1 MYLLSLFNIGRT
13 ALLTSQTALSVTGN
27 NIANVNTPG
36 YSRQEVVL
44 EVSTPNSVRG
54 GFLGTGVSVSQ
65 IKRRYDGFIQSQLLG
80 QYQNQGRSSALDQSF
95 SQIEQIFNESQNMGL
110 SGPLSDY
117 FNAWQDLSANP
128 EGQTQRT
135 ALLQKASSLVIA
147 ARRMEGS
154 IQDNLK
160 SINGEITTGADQ
172 INTIASQIADLNKNI
187 VQLEGGGTAAEAN
200 DLRDQ
205 RQNLMNELG
214 QLTEFSSYEEPS
226 GYVNVSIGMRSLV
239 YQDKAN
245 TLTAQTNENG
255 DKDIYLD
262 TMNISSRISTG
273 KLGGLLSA
281 RDTIET
287 EQLTGLRKMV
297 ASLTR
302 EINLVHEAGYGLDG
316 SMNNDF
322 FNPLQLATKD
332 GSSGAD
338 ITASI
343 TDMNQLTLDE
353 YNITFDGSGN
363 YHVLNK
369 STGAEA
375 ATGAYVSGN
384 PISFDGIQIN
394 ITGTITSSDTFSV
407 SPLTNAI
414 QNFGVA
420 ISDYKKIAAASS
432 SASLPGDNSNALS
445 IINLSGANIANLG
458 DKTLM
463 GYYQG
468 IVGEIA
474 TLSRAASDSL
484 TFDNN
489 LLTELSNRRES
500 LSGVSLDEEAVNL
513 IKYQRA
519 FQAGARMINVT
530 DELLQTILNL

>member
-1 MYLLSLFNIGRT
+1 MDLLGLFNIGRT
-13 ALLTSQTALSVTGN
+13 ALFTSQTALGVTGN

-36 YSRQEVVL
+36 YSRQEVIL
-44 EVSTPNSVRG
+44 EVSTPNAVKG

-65 IKRRYDGFIQSQLLG
+65 IKRSYDGFIQSQLLG
-80 QYQNQGRSSALDQSF
+80 QYQNQGRSSALEQTF
-95 SQIEQIFNESQNMGL
+95 GQIEQIFNESKGMGL

-117 FNAWQDLSANP
+117 FNAWHDLSTNP

-135 ALLQKASSLVIA
+135 ALLQKAGSLVIA

-154 IQDNLK
+154 ITDNLK
-160 SINGEITTGADQ
+160 NINGEITGSVDR
-172 INTIASQIADLNKNI
+172 INTIASQLTDLNRNI

-214 QLTEFSSYEEPS
+214 QLTEFSSYEEKN
-226 GYVNVSIGMRSLV
+226 GYVNISIGTRSLV

-262 TMNISSRISTG
+262 NMNISSKIGTG
-273 KLGGLLSA
+273 KLSGLLSA
-281 RDTIET
+281 RDTIQAD
-287 EQLTGLRKMV
+287 QLTGLRKMV
-297 ASLTR
+297 ASLTK
-302 EINLVHEAGYGLDG
+302 EINLIHEGGYGLDG
-316 SMNNDF
+316 STENDF
-322 FNPLQLATKD
+322 FNPLQVATKD
-332 GSSGAD
+332 SSSGAD

-343 TDMNQLTLDE
+343 TDMSQLTLDE

-369 STGAEA
+369 SDGGEVT
-375 ATGAYVSGN
+375 TGAYVSGN
-384 PISFDGIQIN
+384 PIAFDGIQIN
-394 ITGTITSSDTFSV
+394 ITGTITPSDTFSV

-432 SASLPGDNSNALS
+432 DASLPGDNSNALS
-445 IINLSGANIANLG
+445 IINLSGTDIADLG
-458 DKTLM
+458 DQTFM
-463 GYYQG
+463 GFYQG
-468 IVGEIA
+468 IVSDTG
-474 TLSRAASDSL
+474 TLSGAASDSL

-513 IKYQRA
+513 IKYQRS
-519 FQAGARMINVT
+519 FQAGAKIINVT